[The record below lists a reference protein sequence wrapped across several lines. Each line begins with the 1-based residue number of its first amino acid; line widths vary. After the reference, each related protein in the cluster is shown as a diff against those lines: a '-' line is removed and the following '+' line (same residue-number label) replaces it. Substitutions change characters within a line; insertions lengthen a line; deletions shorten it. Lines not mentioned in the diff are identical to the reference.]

1 MTFENIDSAER
12 AVRGR
17 FESCADLSVRRV
29 ALKGGSAL
37 ICSISGLADKNYIS
51 EKILRPLMSASDVAQ
66 ITSIGDILQTAAYE
80 EVNGEQQVFDSLCE
94 GSAFVAL
101 QNEKLL
107 CAVCS
112 ADAYFG
118 RSAAK
123 AETDIT
129 VKGAQTAFVEDMD
142 KNVSLLRRIIRT
154 PDLKCERFVK
164 GEVTHTRA
172 ALLYV
177 NGRVP

>member
-112 ADAYFG
+112 ADTYFVRGG
-118 RSAAK
+118 RRERRKCHHS
-123 AETDIT
+123 
-129 VKGAQTAFVEDMD
+129 GAQ
-142 KNVSLLRRIIRT
+142 
-154 PDLKCERFVK
+154 
-164 GEVTHTRA
+164 G
-172 ALLYV
+172 
-177 NGRVP
+177 GRQ